1 MRILQ
6 FGRLPSISALVDDGV
21 HEERVGM
28 AKRRRLPAW
37 GIVFHTE
44 HDGPFGYRYQRLLV
58 ERVGKRASVRELV
71 FSFDADETGRIRTD
85 PKRVVRQRGRK
96 LGPEECDALWAEVER
111 QRPLLKSLYLCP
123 DDFDP
128 RLLDRARGPEGVPV
142 AIHLGEEGPA
152 CLTLREGRTDEDLS
166 LRRVLVARYPRD
178 PSPFPDGHAP
188 LREILT
194 RLDPGLADA
203 RSFNYRKSQP
213 AADLCAEFAALK
225 SQDFLNLRRF
235 EARALEALA
244 WLGDPAGTPTLQAEL
259 FAPDPDVRL
268 LALRG
273 LIAIS
278 AEDAIRDAE
287 LLRHDDDYR
296 VREVAEE
303 VLLSQRTSDSKHRI
317 NEAS

>member
-1 MRILQ
+1 MPDKYLQ
-6 FGRLPSISALVDDGV
+6 SLSI
-21 HEERVGM
+21 
-28 AKRRRLPAW
+28 
-37 GIVFHTE
+37 
-44 HDGPFGYRYQRLLV
+44 RY
-58 ERVGKRASVRELV
+58 
-71 FSFDADETGRIRTD
+71 
-85 PKRVVRQRGRK
+85 
-96 LGPEECDALWAEVER
+96 
-111 QRPLLKSLYLCP
+111 
-123 DDFDP
+123 
-128 RLLDRARGPEGVPV
+128 
-142 AIHLGEEGPA
+142 PA